1 MCGFSRK
8 VGREAR
14 VSIAVSLDK
23 ARSGGQVGV
32 NGSPWVSEIL
42 GEGGEWGGLVGV
54 TFKKESRAEGEGLG
68 EETAKKIESVFSSI
82 EGEGGV
88 VTNFGIGGGNFFG
101 RQIGKVGGKKKGGF
115 GVAIEKI
122 ILFPLHLRPFWWGGS
137 GMSGIFPSELEGVGR
152 NIKAEVMVLRLSAG
166 QSERNGS
173 RSCAD
178 VDDPTRRL
186 ILDELGSEF
195 DEEFGFGPGNEGGR
209 ATTKRESGKRGSAGD
224 VLNGFAGG
232 PAPNKG
238 AEVFKLGR
246 GEFAFE
252 LEVQTETGQ
261 RKGVGN
267 EQFGLKSGRGES
279 VFCEMGSG
287 GFENREQF
295 HAPSPDSS
303 RRRRRSSSARAS
315 TRGSI
320 LPSITRLRSWEVKP
334 MR

>member
-1 MCGFSRK
+1 M
-8 VGREAR
+8 
-14 VSIAVSLDK
+14 D
-23 ARSGGQVGV
+23 GGPG
-32 NGSPWVSEIL
+32 VSEL
-42 GEGGEWGGLVGV
+42 LSEVGEWGGLVGV
-54 TFKKESRAEGEGLG
+54 TFKKESGAEGEGLG
-68 EETAKKIESVFSSI
+68 QETTKKVESVISSV

-88 VTNFGIGGGNFFG
+88 VTHFGIGGGNFFG
-101 RQIGKVGGKKKGGF
+101 RQIGKVGCEKNGGF
-115 GVAIEKI
+115 GLAIEKI
-122 ILFPLHLRPFWWGGS
+122 ILSPIYLGPFWRGGS
-137 GMSGIFPSELEGVGR
+137 GMSEIFPSELEGVWR
-152 NIKAEVMVLRLSAG
+152 DIEAEVVVLGLSAG
-166 QSERNGS
+166 QSQRNGS

-178 VDDPTRRL
+178 IDDATRRL
-186 ILDELGSEF
+186 ILEELGSEF

-238 AEVFKLGR
+238 AEVFKLGG

-334 MR
+334 IR

>member
-1 MCGFSRK
+1 MDG
-8 VGREAR
+8 G
-14 VSIAVSLDK
+14 
-23 ARSGGQVGV
+23 SG
-32 NGSPWVSEIL
+32 VSELL

-54 TFKKESRAEGEGLG
+54 TFEKESGAEGKGLG

-82 EGEGGV
+82 EGEGWV
-88 VTNFGIGGGNFFG
+88 VTNFGIGRGNLFG
-101 RQIGKVGGKKKGGF
+101 RQIGKVGGKKKSGF

-122 ILFPLHLRPFWWGGS
+122 ILFPLHLRPFWRSRGGL
-137 GMSGIFPSELEGVGR
+137 GGIFPSELEGVGR
-152 NIKAEVMVLRLSAG
+152 NIKSEVMVLGLSTS

-178 VDDPTRRL
+178 VDDPTWRL
-186 ILDELGSEF
+186 ILEELGSEF
-195 DEEFGFGPGNEGGR
+195 DEEFSFGPGNECRR
-209 ATTKRESGKRGSAGD
+209 AATKCDSGKRGSSGD
-224 VLNGFAGG
+224 VLDGFAGG
-232 PAPNKG
+232 AAPNKG
-238 AEVFKLGR
+238 AEVFKLGG

-252 LEVQTETGQ
+252 LEVEAESGQ
-261 RKGVGN
+261 GEGVGN

-279 VFCEMGSG
+279 VFCEMSSG
-287 GFENREQF
+287 GFENGEQF

-334 MR
+334 IR